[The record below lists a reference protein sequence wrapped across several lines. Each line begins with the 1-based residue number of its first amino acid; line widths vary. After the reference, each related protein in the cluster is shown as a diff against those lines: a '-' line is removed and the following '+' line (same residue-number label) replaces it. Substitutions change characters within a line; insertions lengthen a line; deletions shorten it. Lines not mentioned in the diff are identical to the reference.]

1 MAGIVKKFK
10 YRIQQN
16 PTNFQKESSQKSSSA
31 VIKAAYIIP
40 IMTKYMSF
48 FKEMIF
54 RLEIE
59 KIHSVWCD
67 IMRVVQGVFMTPFT
81 TDKLLKCE
89 RAIKGG
95 SKQRSKPIP
104 YLK

>member
-40 IMTKYMSF
+40 IMTKYLSF

-59 KIHSVWCD
+59 KIHSV
-67 IMRVVQGVFMTPFT
+67 
-81 TDKLLKCE
+81 
-89 RAIKGG
+89 
-95 SKQRSKPIP
+95 
-104 YLK
+104 